1 MIKKL
6 PVKMRTWGFFAFQ
19 YEPPRSSP
27 DNEILAKSESSISQV
42 ILIYLAKYFENI
54 GVSKCFSS
62 LLLK

>member
-1 MIKKL
+1 
-6 PVKMRTWGFFAFQ
+6 MRTWGFFAFQ